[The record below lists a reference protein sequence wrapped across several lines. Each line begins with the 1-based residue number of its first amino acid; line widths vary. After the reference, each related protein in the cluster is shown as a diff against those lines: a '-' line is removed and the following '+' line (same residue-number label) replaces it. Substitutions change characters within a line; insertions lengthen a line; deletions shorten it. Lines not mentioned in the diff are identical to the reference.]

1 MMKRTIVT
9 LCVFIALASLANAE
23 FYNCV
28 DKDGN
33 TFITDNPPEGA
44 KCEPRRRNDENVKQK
59 QQNDVE
65 VQQERQDDKTTSQ
78 NENIKRLKSM
88 PRPSY

>member
-1 MMKRTIVT
+1 MKGILLT

-33 TFITDNPPEGA
+33 TFLTDNPPQDA
-44 KCEPRRRNDENVKQK
+44 KCESKGTDNESAN
-59 QQNDVE
+59 QQQQSDVE
-65 VQQERQDDKTTSQ
+65 AQQKNPDDKATSQ
-78 NENIKRLKSM
+78 KENIKKLKSI

>member
-1 MMKRTIVT
+1 MKRIIFT
-9 LCVFIALASLANAE
+9 LCVFTALASLANAE
-23 FYNCV
+23 FYNSV

-44 KCEPRRRNDENVKQK
+44 KCESRGGNDESVKQK

-65 VQQERQDDKTTSQ
+65 VQQEEQDDKTTIP
-78 NENIKRLKSM
+78 NENLKRLKSM

>member
-1 MMKRTIVT
+1 MKRIIFT
-9 LCVFIALASLANAE
+9 LCVFITLASLANAE

-28 DKDGN
+28 DTDGN

-44 KCEPRRRNDENVKQK
+44 KCESKGGNDESVKQK

-65 VQQERQDDKTTSQ
+65 IQQEGQDDKTTSQ
-78 NENIKRLKSM
+78 NENIKKLKSM
-88 PRPSY
+88 PQPSY